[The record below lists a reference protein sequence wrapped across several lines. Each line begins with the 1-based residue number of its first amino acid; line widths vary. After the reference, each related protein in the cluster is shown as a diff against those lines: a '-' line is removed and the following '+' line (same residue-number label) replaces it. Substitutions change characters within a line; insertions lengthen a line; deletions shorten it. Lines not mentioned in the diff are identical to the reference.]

1 MKNAVLAIAVAVLS
15 ASPAFAGGFG
25 TGQTS
30 TSAGGLVSVGG
41 VNVSAL
47 NGSGGVLSN
56 IASGNRTVLNNV
68 ANGNRTN
75 VLGVQGVTGVVRG
88 LLGGGSNG
96 CGCN

>member
-1 MKNAVLAIAVAVLS
+1 MKNAVLAIAVALLS

-30 TSAGGLVSVGG
+30 TSTGGLISVGG

-47 NGSGGVLSN
+47 NGSSVLSS